1 MGNETK
7 DTLEENKSAHLD
19 ESKRETTNNNNNNK
33 PKTPRAKSKGR
44 NKKKRASSV
53 TAKESDIPTSSATPA
68 KTEATST
75 ATAAGL
81 GKTNT
86 PSVSTGKEEKSAEE
100 IDEKQK
106 TSQTTTETST
116 TTLQTKEEME
126 MRMAALLVR
135 KSDDDEEGDSSMT
148 EKEKAGVAWRI
159 LQFCLAS
166 RIQKVKVHQNT
177 QILQEPPRP
186 EKAKSLQQRF
196 VSKMSAT
203 AGEEGTAAT
212 PVEEEEA
219 AAEEAAVEEAAREIK
234 EIERE
239 EEVKVEASLAAKTSA
254 MASKIETE
262 AVQEKPAEMIVD
274 KQQQQQPQPDG
285 GKKSS
290 KERKSS
296 KSESQSRSR
305 TPSVSLEQKPGAN
318 KNKKRSKQSATNNNK
333 KPGGGDHDDIDAL
346 IADVMKMDAEKAS
359 SEIPGSGSSS
369 KKTSRASS
377 KVKEIPSSSAP
388 PAATTPPAAATPPVV
403 SSSSSELRMNST
415 RVRQDYSEVKT
426 NYDNMFEEFETDIL
440 LSMEEMQKMG
450 KTSGQMEDR
459 LNAIQ
464 SRSSNQSHRF
474 RAVKE
479 SYKALGSDLERRLK
493 TMLDKRKE
501 TEKEEEEAEEEEKD
515 TSSYEGQSG
524 TAFSGDELQNAL
536 MSSLEG
542 KAPPA
547 AAASKEEEA
556 AMASKSPASLHSPAD
571 DEGELTDE
579 KDAEL
584 TDKGYTLTDDGV
596 SDDLDVFGAL
606 KRKQGVMSASMFAST
621 PMAEDDASAS
631 MTTSWGDCLEKNDD
645 NEDDDRQGREN
656 RDEFADQP
664 VVAGYK
670 QRSADGQPAL
680 ARHRSVAGSCVSE
693 DSGLSDSKTSDPY
706 DPYKGKKKRKQR
718 PRVKSMIEI

>member
-100 IDEKQK
+100 IDEKQN
-106 TSQTTTETST
+106 TSQTTTERST

-212 PVEEEEA
+212 PAEEEEA

-239 EEVKVEASLAAKTSA
+239 EEVKVEASLAAKTS

-318 KNKKRSKQSATNNNK
+318 KNKKRSKQSATNNK

-501 TEKEEEEAEEEEKD
+501 TEKAEEEAEEEEKD

>member
-1 MGNETK
+1 
-7 DTLEENKSAHLD
+7 
-19 ESKRETTNNNNNNK
+19 
-33 PKTPRAKSKGR
+33 
-44 NKKKRASSV
+44 
-53 TAKESDIPTSSATPA
+53 
-68 KTEATST
+68 
-75 ATAAGL
+75 
-81 GKTNT
+81 
-86 PSVSTGKEEKSAEE
+86 
-100 IDEKQK
+100 
-106 TSQTTTETST
+106 
-116 TTLQTKEEME
+116 

-135 KSDDDEEGDSSMT
+135 KNDDDEEGDSSMT

-196 VSKMSAT
+196 VSKMCAT
-203 AGEEGTAAT
+203 AGEEGTAAI
-212 PVEEEEA
+212 PAEE
-219 AAEEAAVEEAAREIK
+219 EEAAVEEAAVEEAAVVEAAGEMK

-239 EEVKVEASLAAKTSA
+239 EEVKVEASLAATIPA
-254 MASKIETE
+254 MASKTETE
-262 AVQEKPAEMIVD
+262 AVQEKPADMIVD
-274 KQQQQQPQPDG
+274 KQQQQQQQHRQQQPPPDG

-318 KNKKRSKQSATNNNK
+318 KNKKRSKQSANNNNNK
-333 KPGGGDHDDIDAL
+333 RPVGGDDDDIDAL
-346 IADVMKMDAEKAS
+346 IADVKKMDAEKAS

-377 KVKEIPSSSAP
+377 KVKEIPSSTAP
-388 PAATTPPAAATPPVV
+388 PAAVTPPAAATPPVV
-403 SSSSSELRMNST
+403 SSSSSSELRMNST
-415 RVRQDYSEVKT
+415 RVREDYSEVKT

-493 TMLDKRKE
+493 TMLDKRKG
-501 TEKEEEEAEEEEKD
+501 TEKGEERAEEEEKD
-515 TSSYEGQSG
+515 TSSYEGQNG
-524 TAFSGDELQNAL
+524 AAYSGDELQNAL

-547 AAASKEEEA
+547 ATASKEEEE

-645 NEDDDRQGREN
+645 DEDDDRQGREN

-680 ARHRSVAGSCVSE
+680 ARHRSVGGSCVSE